1 MDMVEHDGQTQNNH
15 AGLSC
20 SGGECGVVC
29 QSIDIIEKQDGFVGR
44 TTVNV
49 LVAFSLESS
58 LLDSHE
64 AKLSISEPIRNVLGL
79 RACKYL

>member
-1 MDMVEHDGQTQNNH
+1 MDMVEHDGQTQNDH

-79 RACKYL
+79 RACKY

>member
-1 MDMVEHDGQTQNNH
+1 MDMVEHDGQTQNDH

-29 QSIDIIEKQDGFVGR
+29 QSIDIIEKQDVFVGR

-49 LVAFSLESS
+49 LVAFGPESS

-64 AKLSISEPIRNVLGL
+64 AKLSISESIWNALGL
-79 RACKYL
+79 LACKYL